1 MKNKD
6 NFQNRI
12 NTVHTEAKSMP
23 NQIEAL
29 RNTEDAVEKFIELES
44 KKYNK
49 SDVIKDM
56 NLRD

>member
-1 MKNKD
+1 MKHKL
-6 NFQNRI
+6 NFHDKI
-12 NTVHTEAKSMP
+12 NTVHTEAKAMHD
-23 NQIEAL
+23 QIEAL
-29 RNTEDAVEKFIELES
+29 RDTDDAVEKFIELES